1 MGFVSSFVVSNSK
14 HCMTASLIRPKASRW
29 IYMLP
34 SLSVAIYS
42 KIHAQEELRDKSN
55 SVTDAAL
62 GNEGL
67 LERVYNSGTL
77 QPSHL

>member
-1 MGFVSSFVVSNSK
+1 
-14 HCMTASLIRPKASRW
+14 
-29 IYMLP
+29 MLP